1 MKETGGETER
11 YKDAERQEKGE
22 LSPPGASWM
31 FVCRHLA
38 HSCAGLDAG
47 GLKEFASR
55 YKSGTNRLEFSA
67 DMWAALNKTRKLVWR
82 W

>member
-31 FVCRHLA
+31 FVCLFFFVIP
-38 HSCAGLDAG
+38 S
-47 GLKEFASR
+47 
-55 YKSGTNRLEFSA
+55 Y
-67 DMWAALNKTRKLVWR
+67 LVWQR
-82 W
+82 AI